1 MGQGSRS
8 KVQEVLASLTEQ
20 VIDKL
25 KRVQE
30 GEKLSPF
37 ESPWEGD
44 PMPRNFTTNEYYHG
58 VNIFGLWVA
67 AETNNYT
74 SNEWCTPKQLLAYAR
89 KNKIDVSFKGQKTT
103 PIIKWVD
110 NWEPKEKKT
119 DDGTPNFVGFWRV
132 FGVLNRCQINGLPT
146 VHVSD
151 VPVIKTRNN
160 IDNWITD
167 LNPIIKDGGDRA
179 YYHPRHDYIGMPDI
193 NKFKSEDHYWNV
205 LFHELTHWTAHET
218 RLDRTLS
225 LEKKDYAFEELI
237 AEMGSALISSM
248 MGVPSKINH
257 ESYINGYIKLLK
269 YDYLALR
276 KAATQAGQAYE
287 YLLNPEK
294 RKEVA

>member
-89 KNKIDVSFKGQKTT
+89 KNKIDVSIQSILEQMNSELSEDELYKCVLCLHNIFKVIYNDK
-103 PIIKWVD
+103 PIHQ
-110 NWEPKEKKT
+110 EY
-119 DDGTPNFVGFWRV
+119 
-132 FGVLNRCQINGLPT
+132 
-146 VHVSD
+146 
-151 VPVIKTRNN
+151 
-160 IDNWITD
+160 IDSLT
-167 LNPIIKDGGDRA
+167 LIKDKLKFMK
-179 YYHPRHDYIGMPDI
+179 I
-193 NKFKSEDHYWNV
+193 KFKIMDI
-205 LFHELTHWTAHET
+205 
-218 RLDRTLS
+218 
-225 LEKKDYAFEELI
+225 LEK
-237 AEMGSALISSM
+237 
-248 MGVPSKINH
+248 
-257 ESYINGYIKLLK
+257 
-269 YDYLALR
+269 R
-276 KAATQAGQAYE
+276 
-287 YLLNPEK
+287 
-294 RKEVA
+294 